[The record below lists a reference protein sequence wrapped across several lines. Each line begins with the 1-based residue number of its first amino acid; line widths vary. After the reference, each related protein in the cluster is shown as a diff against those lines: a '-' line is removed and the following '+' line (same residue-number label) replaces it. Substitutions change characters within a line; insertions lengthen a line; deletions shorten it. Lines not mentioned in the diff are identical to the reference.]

1 MYLVYESLY
10 GELLNECDSTNIIGL
25 YGTRELALEKAK
37 YLINEDIRCNNYIL
51 DKENNDIEEN
61 NCVRLFY
68 DHQENWND
76 YYEIFIQEIQVQYE
90 EKWEK

>member
-10 GELLNECDSTNIIGL
+10 GNLLQECDSTNIIGL

-51 DKENNDIEEN
+51 DE
-61 NCVRLFY
+61 RL
-68 DHQENWND
+68 
-76 YYEIFIQEIQVQYE
+76 
-90 EKWEK
+90 EKDTSNIRDLSK

>member
-37 YLINEDIRCNNYIL
+37 YLINEDI
-51 DKENNDIEEN
+51 
-61 NCVRLFY
+61 
-68 DHQENWND
+68 
-76 YYEIFIQEIQVQYE
+76 VQIAL
-90 EKWEK
+90 